1 MSLLPLAIIS
11 LKYELEEVSQSA
23 IMKLVIDLMKEKAYA
38 KINLFLNVVNK
49 RFDGYHDLEMVMAP
63 IDFFDEL
70 SFEKTKTNEITI
82 TSNVHITT
90 HKQENIV
97 YKIATYLQKEFNINK
112 GVNIH
117 INKQIPMGAG
127 LGGGSADAAAALR
140 GLNRFWK
147 LKLSLDQLATI
158 GLEFGSDVPFCVYNK
173 LAIAKGR
180 GENLVFIDNTL
191 NIPVLLVN
199 PNIHIS
205 TKEVFSHIQEERL
218 LAHKI
223 SNMTNAIYNN
233 NIQLIIQEL
242 HNSLEQ
248 ITFAMEPQV
257 ESIKKQ
263 MMQMGLE
270 GALMS
275 GSGATVFGL
284 CTSTSK
290 LKEVAQSFGDSYFVL
305 LTKIR

>member
-1 MSLLPLAIIS
+1 MI
-11 LKYELEEVSQSA
+11 
-23 IMKLVIDLMKEKAYA
+23 KEKAYA

-70 SFEKTKTNEITI
+70 SFKKHTSKDITI
-82 TSNVHITT
+82 TSNVPITT
-90 HKQENIV
+90 KQQDNIV
-97 YKIATYLQKEFNINK
+97 YKIATYLQEEYDIPTGVQINIDK
-112 GVNIH
+112 NI
-117 INKQIPMGAG
+117 PLGAG
-127 LGGGSADAAAALR
+127 LAGGSADAAATLR
-140 GLNRFWK
+140 GLNRLWK
-147 LKLSLDQLATI
+147 LKLSLEQMATI
-158 GLEFGSDVPFCVYNK
+158 GLQFGSDIPFCVYNK

-180 GENLVFIDNTL
+180 GENLVFLENTL
-191 NIPVLLVN
+191 KIPILLVN

-205 TKEVFSHIQEERL
+205 TKEVFSHIREEHL
-218 LAHKI
+218 IEHKI

-233 NIQLIIQEL
+233 NIQLIIREL

-248 ITFAMEPQV
+248 ITFAIEPKV
-257 ESIKKQ
+257 KNIKHQ
-263 MMQMGLE
+263 MLQWGLD

-284 CTSTSK
+284 STSK
-290 LKEVAQSFGDSYFVL
+290 LKLKEVMKIFGDSHFVL